1 MLRDEYKKFQDQ
13 IARSSR
19 KGNRKKFG
27 HFKEIQFSSKDWMM
41 INDLNEELKV
51 RHCHILICS
60 IIIQIIDFVF
70 SLSSVSLRKWRGMV
84 QQVLLSCRIIIK

>member
-1 MLRDEYKKFQDQ
+1 VIDEMLRDEYNKFQDQ
-13 IARSSR
+13 IARSSC

-51 RHCHILICS
+51 RNYHILIRS
-60 IIIQIIDFVF
+60 NIIQIVDFVF

-84 QQVLLSCRIIIK
+84 QQVLLS